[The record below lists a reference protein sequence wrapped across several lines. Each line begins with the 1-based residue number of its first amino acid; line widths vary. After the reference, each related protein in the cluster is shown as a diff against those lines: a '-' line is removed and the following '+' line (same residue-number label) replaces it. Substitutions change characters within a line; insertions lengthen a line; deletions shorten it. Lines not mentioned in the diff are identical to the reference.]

1 MLSTLA
7 LLALA
12 AGAGPTPPPA
22 PRAEKPKLIV
32 LDLAPGGGVDPS
44 IASALTE
51 AVTQEVA
58 DRAFFQVLSSK
69 EVQTMLGFERQKQM
83 AGCSEETNCLTELGG
98 ALGAR
103 FVMAGTVT
111 KLGDAYQLSLQT
123 LDSRRA
129 QPVGRATRLANDIRA
144 LRQAVPYLVAEATG
158 TPLPPPPSR
167 ILPYSLVGGGALALI
182 AGGLV
187 GVNAI
192 AQEDAVNRELA
203 RGTVNGTIIEPL
215 ATYQRESEVI
225 ARKKTL
231 SLVIGAVG
239 AGLIAAGVYFNP
251 PDDGVGG
258 RPGGGGGGGGVS
270 VRLVPTDHGL
280 ALVGVLP

>member
-1 MLSTLA
+1 MLTTLA

-12 AGAGPTPPPA
+12 AGPVPA
-22 PRAEKPKLIV
+22 RKADKAEKAERPTLIV

-44 IASALTE
+44 IAVAMTE

-58 DRAFFQVLSSK
+58 DRGFFKVLSSK
-69 EVQTMLGFERQKQM
+69 EVQTMIGFERQKQM
-83 AGCSEETNCLTELGG
+83 MGCSDDGSCLTELGG
-98 ALGAR
+98 ALGTR
-103 FVMAGTVT
+103 FVMGGSVT

-123 LDSRRA
+123 LDSLRA

-144 LRQAVPYLVAEATG
+144 LRQSVPYLVAEATG

-167 ILPYSLVGGGALALI
+167 ILTYTLVGGGAAAVI

-203 RGTVNGTIIEPL
+203 RGTQSGTVIEPL
-215 ATYQRESEVI
+215 QSYRQESRVI
-225 ARKKTL
+225 ATKKTL
-231 SLVIGAVG
+231 SLVVG
-239 AGLIAAGVYFNP
+239 AAGLGLIALGVYLNP
-251 PDDGVGG
+251 PDNPARPAGVAIRLAPAADGA
-258 RPGGGGGGGGVS
+258 
-270 VRLVPTDHGL
+270 GL
-280 ALVGVLP
+280 ALVGEWP